1 MSTNCLIFNTYFFFL
16 VPARFEE
23 KFVVKTVRRG
33 ETATLKCEA
42 IGDKPLSITW
52 TKDKAEIDFKKHTRY
67 KTSKYI

>member
-1 MSTNCLIFNTYFFFL
+1 MSVTSNSSQKQIVSNLSLFL

-52 TKDKAEIDFKKHTRY
+52 TKDKAEIDFKKHTR
-67 KTSKYI
+67 